1 METNMRTTKVLA
13 FSVPPEFES
22 IITRSAKMEHRTV
35 SEFIREAVR
44 QYVKLQ
50 GFEQTRKT
58 VSRKVKRL
66 GAKPS
71 DVEDELRKIRHA
83 A

>member
-1 METNMRTTKVLA
+1 
-13 FSVPPEFES
+13 
-22 IITRSAKMEHRTV
+22 MEHRTV